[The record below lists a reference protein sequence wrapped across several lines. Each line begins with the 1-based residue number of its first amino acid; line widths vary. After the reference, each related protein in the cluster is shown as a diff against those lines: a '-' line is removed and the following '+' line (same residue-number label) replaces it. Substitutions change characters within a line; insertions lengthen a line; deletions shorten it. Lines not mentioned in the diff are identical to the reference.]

1 MQTVLEHY
9 TLYLGEPSS
18 ALRGRVDVG
27 RLRGGG
33 WRQALSG
40 FVRGG
45 DDVNRLA
52 PRLLDRRWNLRCH
65 MIGGRDRG
73 LGSRPVSS
81 TGQALRGNDGVG
93 GVRFI
98 LLAVTVV
105 QRNGQEPADRG
116 CVGICQADTQ
126 CWRTIAHAGVLA

>member
-1 MQTVLEHY
+1 M
-9 TLYLGEPSS
+9 
-18 ALRGRVDVG
+18 
-27 RLRGGG
+27 
-33 WRQALSG
+33 
-40 FVRGG
+40 
-45 DDVNRLA
+45 
-52 PRLLDRRWNLRCH
+52 
-65 MIGGRDRG
+65 
-73 LGSRPVSS
+73 GSRRVSS

>member
-1 MQTVLEHY
+1 MLALNSNISTRHNYMDTLLEHY
-9 TLYLGEPSS
+9 TLYLGETSS

-45 DDVNRLA
+45 DDANRLA
-52 PRLLDRRWNLRCH
+52 PRLLDRHGNLRCH

-73 LGSRPVSS
+73 WVPAPYRVRGRLCAGTTVLGACGSFCSS
-81 TGQALRGNDGVG
+81 DGC
-93 GVRFI
+93 
-98 LLAVTVV
+98 AK
-105 QRNGQEPADRG
+105 E
-116 CVGICQADTQ
+116 
-126 CWRTIAHAGVLA
+126 RTRARR